1 KEELVKGNLNPENIK
16 ELITAKINSEHLAK
30 IDYVEIVDS
39 ETLQPVKQIEHSILV
54 AIAVFIGKTR
64 LIDNFTFELNI

>member
-1 KEELVKGNLNPENIK
+1 
-16 ELITAKINSEHLAK
+16 
-30 IDYVEIVDS
+30 DYVEIVDS